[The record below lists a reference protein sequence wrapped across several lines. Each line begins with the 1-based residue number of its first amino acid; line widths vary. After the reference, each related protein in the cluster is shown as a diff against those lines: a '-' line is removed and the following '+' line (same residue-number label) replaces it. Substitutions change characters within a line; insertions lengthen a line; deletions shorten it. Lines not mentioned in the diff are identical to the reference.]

1 MFADLGEYD
10 KQLSMQYQS
19 FYKTDNSGKSLQMKK
34 KIEAREMRLNR
45 RMLRIAWLE
54 HVSNAEVLD

>member
-19 FYKTDNSGKSLQMKK
+19 FYKTDNSGKSLQMKE